1 MRNLGAVA
9 IRSRGGIGRRVRLRT
24 VWGNPWRFE
33 SSREH
38 HLPNFAELQARGFA
52 RNRQLLR
59 SAAERT
65 VTPDQPPAFL
75 LAAQRAFI
83 SWESRRRPAA
93 VRPPFFL
100 ARPARAVPF
109 PPFCLAQRALAAAAS
124 LARVAAD
131 TLRCPAGREL
141 PRLAERD
148 VPPPI
153 KEAKRFSRE
162 SICRRSETACSK
174 FLRDKSMG
182 CHIAGVGRY
191 GNELFKPPK

>member
-1 MRNLGAVA
+1 
-9 IRSRGGIGRRVRLRT
+9 
-24 VWGNPWRFE
+24 
-33 SSREH
+33 
-38 HLPNFAELQARGFA
+38 LPSFAELQARGFA

-59 SAAERT
+59 SVAERT
-65 VTPDQPPAFL
+65 VAPDQPPAFL

-83 SWESRRRPAA
+83 SWERRRRPAA

-100 ARPARAVPF
+100 ARPARAVTF
-109 PPFCLAQRALAAAAS
+109 PPFCLPQRALTAAAS

-131 TLRCPAGREL
+131 ALRCPPGREL
-141 PRLAERD
+141 PPPAQRD
-148 VPPPI
+148 VPPPT